1 MSKCKRCGA
10 NVIRSVALAD
20 GVLCYK
26 CFDELGFDKDD
37 RKHHTTT
44 AYNEIKDGKP
54 EYIRRLI
61 DKWSETDKPA
71 EKLGLRFAHYGEERD
86 VNPTDEEAE
95 IFDLIRS
102 MINRD
107 DLELVRK
114 SDNYVSAVLGDWD
127 LARFK
132 YTPRAKWIVF
142 PVLEAGAQ
150 KHRIESPSDV
160 SSFADLLA
168 NSIAHIAKYSN

>member
-1 MSKCKRCGA
+1 MTIQFSNYGQERERIA
-10 NVIRSVALAD
+10 TES
-20 GVLCYK
+20 
-26 CFDELGFDKDD
+26 
-37 RKHHTTT
+37 
-44 AYNEIKDGKP
+44 EI
-54 EYIRRLI
+54 
-61 DKWSETDKPA
+61 
-71 EKLGLRFAHYGEERD
+71 
-86 VNPTDEEAE
+86 E

-102 MINRD
+102 MTNRD

-132 YTPRAKWIVF
+132 YTPHAKWIVF

-168 NSIAHIAKYSN
+168 DSIAHIAKYSN

>member
-1 MSKCKRCGA
+1 MLSIG
-10 NVIRSVALAD
+10 NFDYILITEVIKMTIQFSNYGQERERIATES
-20 GVLCYK
+20 
-26 CFDELGFDKDD
+26 
-37 RKHHTTT
+37 
-44 AYNEIKDGKP
+44 EI
-54 EYIRRLI
+54 
-61 DKWSETDKPA
+61 
-71 EKLGLRFAHYGEERD
+71 
-86 VNPTDEEAE
+86 E

-102 MINRD
+102 MTNRD

-168 NSIAHIAKYSN
+168 DSIAHIVKYSN

>member
-1 MSKCKRCGA
+1 MTIQFSNYGQERERIA
-10 NVIRSVALAD
+10 TES
-20 GVLCYK
+20 
-26 CFDELGFDKDD
+26 
-37 RKHHTTT
+37 
-44 AYNEIKDGKP
+44 EI
-54 EYIRRLI
+54 
-61 DKWSETDKPA
+61 
-71 EKLGLRFAHYGEERD
+71 
-86 VNPTDEEAE
+86 E

-102 MINRD
+102 MTNRD

-168 NSIAHIAKYSN
+168 DSIAHIVKYSNWPITPKRK